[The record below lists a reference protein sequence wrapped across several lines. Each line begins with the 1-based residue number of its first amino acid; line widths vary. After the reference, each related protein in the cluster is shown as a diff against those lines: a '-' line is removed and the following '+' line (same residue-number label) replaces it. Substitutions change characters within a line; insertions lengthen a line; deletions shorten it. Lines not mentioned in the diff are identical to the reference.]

1 MKNELKNIVKGKI
14 VIVGIGNI
22 LRGDDSF
29 GPVLIEKLNNNV
41 NAVCIDAGSA
51 PENYA
56 GKIIKENPDTIL
68 IVDIV
73 HLDLKPG
80 DWQILRKEDIVKSG
94 FTTHDL
100 SPSMFIEYIE
110 SQTDA
115 EIYMLGI
122 QPQNIIMGEEM
133 SDIVKNTLDEIEKL
147 IKEAINA

>member
-1 MKNELKNIVKGKI
+1 MKNELRNIVKGKI

-29 GPVLIEKLNNNV
+29 GPVLIERLNNNV

-56 GKIIKENPDTIL
+56 GKIIKENPGTIL

-133 SDIVKNTLDEIEKL
+133 SDIVKNTLDQIEKL

>member
-1 MKNELKNIVKGKI
+1 MKKRLKNILKGKV

-22 LRGDDSF
+22 LRGDDGF
-29 GPVLIEKLNNNV
+29 GPMLIERLNNNV
-41 NAVCIDAGSA
+41 NAICIDAGSA

-73 HLDLKPG
+73 HLDLQPG

-115 EIYMLGI
+115 EIYMLGV
-122 QPQNIIMGEEM
+122 QPENISMGNQM
-133 SDIVKNTLDEIEKL
+133 SDTLKTTLNKIEKL